1 MGATLE
7 FTDDELRELTLALE
21 EQRHGLMIELTSA
34 DVRDFKDR
42 LRAQLLKVETLSPR
56 LAEAGRGVRL
66 VRNGRRRS
74 DQKAISACS
83 LTTFWS
89 GVMPEYG
96 PAWRTSLPATSGA
109 PQGHFPPS
117 TMLSPYLYREY

>member
-42 LRAQLLKVETLSPR
+42 LRAQLQKVETLAAR
-56 LAEAGRGVRL
+56 LESSVAQPADGLTAG
-66 VRNGRRRS
+66 
-74 DQKAISACS
+74 
-83 LTTFWS
+83 LTQ
-89 GVMPEYG
+89 
-96 PAWRTSLPATSGA
+96 PAVP
-109 PQGHFPPS
+109 
-117 TMLSPYLYREY
+117 

>member
-42 LRAQLLKVETLSPR
+42 LRAQLLKVETLAAR
-56 LAEAGRGVRL
+56 LESSVAQPKTG
-66 VRNGRRRS
+66 
-74 DQKAISACS
+74 S
-83 LTTFWS
+83 LT
-89 GVMPEYG
+89 G
-96 PAWRTSLPATSGA
+96 SLTG
-109 PQGHFPPS
+109 
-117 TMLSPYLYREY
+117 

>member
-42 LRAQLLKVETLSPR
+42 LRAQLQKVETLAAR
-56 LAEAGRGVRL
+56 LE
-66 VRNGRRRS
+66 S
-74 DQKAISACS
+74 SA
-83 LTTFWS
+83 
-89 GVMPEYG
+89 VH
-96 PAWRTSLPATSGA
+96 ATMS
-109 PQGHFPPS
+109 
-117 TMLSPYLYREY
+117 

>member
-42 LRAQLLKVETLSPR
+42 LRAQLLKVETLAAR
-56 LAEAGRGVRL
+56 LESSVA
-66 VRNGRRRS
+66 
-74 DQKAISACS
+74 Q
-83 LTTFWS
+83 
-89 GVMPEYG
+89 
-96 PAWRTSLPATSGA
+96 
-109 PQGHFPPS
+109 PP
-117 TMLSPYLYREY
+117 MG

>member
-42 LRAQLLKVETLSPR
+42 LRAQLLKVETLAAR
-56 LAEAGRGVRL
+56 LESSVAQPATG
-66 VRNGRRRS
+66 
-74 DQKAISACS
+74 S
-83 LTTFWS
+83 LT
-89 GVMPEYG
+89 G
-96 PAWRTSLPATSGA
+96 
-109 PQGHFPPS
+109 
-117 TMLSPYLYREY
+117 

>member
-42 LRAQLLKVETLSPR
+42 LRAQLLKVETLAAR
-56 LAEAGRGVRL
+56 LESSVARPSAG
-66 VRNGRRRS
+66 
-74 DQKAISACS
+74 S
-83 LTTFWS
+83 LT
-89 GVMPEYG
+89 G
-96 PAWRTSLPATSGA
+96 
-109 PQGHFPPS
+109 
-117 TMLSPYLYREY
+117 